1 MIIDAHA
8 HLVTPPE
15 LLAYRA
21 NLLAN
26 GGYEFGSASVPD
38 DVLKKAADFTV
49 AQLDE
54 VGTDI
59 QLLSPRPY
67 QLGTSM
73 KPHTLVAPWIAA
85 HNDAIART
93 VEFHPTR
100 FAGVAALPITPGN
113 PVSDAFEEIDRNV
126 ERGFVGVMVNPD
138 PSEGTE
144 YTPDLGKEHWH
155 PLYAKLVNLGLPM
168 LIHSAGC
175 YSGRESYSEHF
186 ITEESITILSMI
198 RGGVFELFPELSV
211 IVSHG
216 GGSVPYQIGRWQ
228 AERLHPGLG
237 GSPEAVRFETAL
249 RRFYFD
255 TVLHHPPALEYL
267 IKTVGHDRVLFGTER
282 PGSGSAPNPDNG
294 LQFDDFKSVI
304 DGFGFLSDEDR
315 SEIYE
320 GNALGIFPRLRERLR
335 SEATVL

>member
-8 HLVTPPE
+8 HLVTPPH

-26 GGYEFGSASVPD
+26 GGYELGSANVPD
-38 DVLKKAADFTV
+38 EALKATADFTV
-49 AQLDE
+49 SQLDE
-54 VGTDI
+54 VGTDM

-67 QLGTSM
+67 QMGTSM

-85 HNDAIART
+85 HNDAIAKT

-100 FAGVAALPITPGN
+100 FAGVAGLPITPGS

-144 YTPDLGKEHWH
+144 YTPDLGQEYWH
-155 PLYAKLVNLGLPM
+155 PLYAKLVDLSLPM
-168 LIHSAGC
+168 LVHPAGC

-198 RGGVFELFPELSV
+198 RGGVFELFPDLAVV
-211 IVSHG
+211 IAHG

-237 GSPEAVRFETAL
+237 GSPDAERFETAL

-255 TVLHHPPALEYL
+255 SVLHYSPALEYL
-267 IKTVGHDRVLFGTER
+267 IKTVGSDRVLFGTER
-282 PGSGSAPNPDNG
+282 PGSGSAKNPETG
-294 LQFDDFKSVI
+294 LQFDDFKAVI
-304 DGFGFLSDEDR
+304 DGFDFLADAEKSA
-315 SEIYE
+315 IYE
-320 GNALGIFPRLRERLR
+320 GNAMSIYPRLRKRIHAEV
-335 SEATVL
+335 EV